1 MGSSTVKQDQRPMAQ
16 TRAGGWSMSVLG
28 SMELPSASYGS
39 NSATPRGSSNG
50 TAVLRT
56 RMAGGVGAG
65 VSNGSRYPISSL
77 VKLV

>member
-39 NSATPRGSSNG
+39 NSATPRGSSN
-50 TAVLRT
+50 VRLPP
-56 RMAGGVGAG
+56 
-65 VSNGSRYPISSL
+65 NL
-77 VKLV
+77 VPPFKVEFRS

>member
-1 MGSSTVKQDQRPMAQ
+1 MAQ
-16 TRAGGWSMSVLG
+16 TRAGFWSMSVLG
-28 SMELPSASYGS
+28 SIELPSASYGS

-65 VSNGSRYPISSL
+65 VSNGSRYPIHIL
-77 VKLV
+77 GVKNVL